1 MKYPEQESSILEFK
15 EILPKNDQ
23 IIKTVVS
30 FCNQKGGKLV
40 IGIANDGTIVGIPEE
55 QISAALESL
64 EKSIYEATTPPLI
77 PTIGAQ

>member
-30 FCNQKGGKLV
+30 FCNQKGGQTGHWYRK
-40 IGIANDGTIVGIPEE
+40 
-55 QISAALESL
+55 
-64 EKSIYEATTPPLI
+64 
-77 PTIGAQ
+77 